1 MSLTRLPASPVGDLG
16 GLLRYWRQLRRM
28 SQLDLSVE
36 AKTTARYV
44 SFVETGRANPSREM
58 VVRLATALD
67 VPFRERNALLAAA
80 GFAAL
85 YPELP
90 LDSPALRHVNAA
102 LTAMIRHHEPFPA
115 VVMDRGWNVIR
126 ANAGARRL
134 FGGLSHP
141 EPMPEPAN
149 VLRLMIGPGPV
160 RDSVL
165 NWEPVVAT
173 LLARVRR
180 EAVGGV
186 LDAETVALL
195 DDLVTL
201 PEVATIGRGDGSPA
215 TPVLDV
221 LFRFRGH
228 RLAFFSLLTTVGTAI
243 DLTSQELRVEEFF
256 PLDDATHALWESFP
270 TGEGFPA
277 GHDHAEGT

>member
-1 MSLTRLPASPVGDLG
+1 MPTITSPNRLGSE
-16 GLLRYWRQLRRM
+16 LRRWRDARRVRQLELAVR
-28 SQLDLSVE
+28 
-36 AKTTARYV
+36 AGTTQRHL
-44 SFVETGRANPSREM
+44 SFVETGRSLPGRTL
-58 VVRLATALD
+58 VLRLAESLDLAL
-67 VPFRERNALLAAA
+67 RERNALLAAA

-102 LTAMIRHHEPFPA
+102 LTTMIRHHEPFPA

-149 VLRLMIGPGPV
+149 VLRLMIGPGRV

-201 PEVATIGRGDGSPA
+201 PEVAAIERGGESPA